1 MDLRQATNM
10 NWSRRNHVGWRW
22 LLPVYGL
29 LVITWCAHC
38 HTIIRSYTN
47 NHAVT
52 RKVTNSSG
60 LVLRYHFETWL
71 ASEVPKTSVLIAF
84 LVPKAFNFLPEH
96 RQSWQFLRP
105 QQFQQQQH
113 QPLLKLHSSHYSQ
126 FSFNDNQPWKSM
138 QPNCRK
144 EWCVRVSHLVTAC
157 LVLPCSLPCIACQIP
172 FWRSTTWGSRR
183 SRFEPV
189 ARDRCSLHFSSFL
202 SCHCH
207 LRKSIRLIAHRK
219 GLRA

>member
-10 NWSRRNHVGWRW
+10 NWNRRNHVGWPW

-84 LVPKAFNFLPEH
+84 LVPKAFIFLQKH
-96 RQSWQFLRP
+96 RQSWRFLRP
-105 QQFQQQQH
+105 QQFQPQH
-113 QPLLKLHSSHYSQ
+113 
-126 FSFNDNQPWKSM
+126 
-138 QPNCRK
+138 CRK

-157 LVLPCSLPCIACQIP
+157 LVLPCISALHCLSNTFLKFHDVRLPPVPVRTCCP
-172 FWRSTTWGSRR
+172 GSMLAPLL
-183 SRFEPV
+183 FFFVLPLPPQKINT
-189 ARDRCSLHFSSFL
+189 ADRTSK
-202 SCHCH
+202 
-207 LRKSIRLIAHRK
+207 RP
-219 GLRA
+219 

>member
-105 QQFQQQQH
+105 QQFQQQH

-126 FSFNDNQPWKSM
+126 FSFNDNQLWKSM

-157 LVLPCSLPCIACQIP
+157 LVLPCISALHCLSNTFLKFHDLRLPPVPIRTCCP
-172 FWRSTTWGSRR
+172 GSMLAPLL
-183 SRFEPV
+183 FFLVLPLPPQKINT
-189 ARDRCSLHFSSFL
+189 ADRTSK
-202 SCHCH
+202 
-207 LRKSIRLIAHRK
+207 RP
-219 GLRA
+219 